1 LAQYASAESRYTHA
15 FQRSKIE
22 QLPAEGQLPDLSEV
36 QTLDSFSNQFER
48 IKDLRVIPIGLA
60 DFIEIAISA
69 IVPGLPLLAT
79 VMPLEDIFKSLF
91 KMLV

>member
-1 LAQYASAESRYTHA
+1 MT
-15 FQRSKIE
+15 
-22 QLPAEGQLPDLSEV
+22 
-36 QTLDSFSNQFER
+36 
-48 IKDLRVIPIGLA
+48 VIPIGLA

-79 VMPLEDIFKSLF
+79 VMPLEEIFKSLF